1 MFKIELEVRDYECDI
16 QGIVNNA
23 NYQHY
28 FEHARHLF
36 LSGNGI
42 DFFQLSQQ
50 GIFLVLYRS
59 EIDYRK
65 PLTYKNKFEVSVAFE
80 RIARTRGSFN
90 QQIMIKEQIITQGKF
105 YIMAHNA
112 RRRPINL
119 DEINFNNLHL
129 ANMV

>member
-36 LSGNGI
+36 LYERGI
-42 DFFQLSQQ
+42 DFLQLAQKD
-50 GIFLVLYRS
+50 IFLVMYRC

-65 PLTYKNKFEVSVAFE
+65 PLTYKTKFEVSVAFE
-80 RIARTRGSFN
+80 RIARTKGRFN
-90 QQIMIKEQIITQGKF
+90 QQIMIDSCLGTRT
-105 YIMAHNA
+105 NA
-112 RRRPINL
+112 CKS
-119 DEINFNNLHL
+119 
-129 ANMV
+129 MC